1 MQKQRSIVNRLKLVI
16 CLLLITQSSVFFLLW
31 QGDSLSIASFI
42 YFTLFFI
49 LSTLAAFRWV
59 LMPLT
64 EALKALNNGIS
75 SLRDKDYS
83 LTVYN
88 KDYREVSGLINIY
101 NELSSVLRQ
110 ERMDIFQR
118 ELLLD
123 TVIQSTPVSLVLT
136 NQNGA
141 VVYSNLAAKK
151 LFKQTQSL
159 NGLNIN
165 ALINNLTPALQAAT
179 INKENGL
186 ITEHIEQEK
195 VITSVNCRQFSL
207 NGREHHLYLFKNMT
221 AEISH
226 QEIDLWKQ
234 VIRLISHELNNSLAP
249 IASLTSSA
257 KKIIQQPEHL
267 HMLEDVLE
275 TIGNR
280 TQHLHN
286 FIHQYAKFAKLPKP
300 EPQEVHL
307 STFVEQLRHLT
318 DVNITSDFLSD
329 NAFFDPSLIEQV
341 LINLVKNALESGSE
355 KEAVGLDIR
364 QHGNQFVFSVFD
376 RGTGLSE
383 AKMQQALLPFYT
395 TKKTGSGIGLAL
407 CNDIVSQHNGKLTLT
422 NRDHGGLC
430 VSFSLPIK
438 VN

>member
-1 MQKQRSIVNRLKLVI
+1 M
-16 CLLLITQSSVFFLLW
+16 CLLLITQSSVFYLLW
-31 QGDSLSIASFI
+31 QSENLSVSSFI
-42 YFTLFFI
+42 YFTLLFI
-49 LSTLAAFRWV
+49 LSTIAAFRWI

-64 EALKALNNGIS
+64 ESLKALDNGIN

-88 KDYREVSGLINIY
+88 KDYREVSDLINIY
-101 NELSSVLRQ
+101 NELSSVLRK

-141 VVYSNLAAKK
+141 IVYSNLAAKK
-151 LFKQTQSL
+151 LFKQKANI
-159 NGLNIN
+159 NGLK
-165 ALINNLTPALQAAT
+165 LQDLLTHLSPALQAAT
-179 INKENGL
+179 QAKENGL
-186 ITEHIEQEK
+186 ITEHIDQEK
-195 VITSVNCRQFSL
+195 IITNVNCRQFSL
-207 NGREHHLYLFKNMT
+207 NSREHHLYLYKNMT

-300 EPQEVHL
+300 ELKPITL
-307 STFVEQLRHLT
+307 TKFIEQLGHLT
-318 DVNITSDFLSD
+318 DVKITQDFHRQQAS
-329 NAFFDPSLIEQV
+329 FDPTLIEQV
-341 LINLVKNALESGSE
+341 LINLIKNALESGSDK
-355 KEAVGLDIR
+355 KEVGLDIR
-364 QHGNQFVFSVFD
+364 QHGDQFVFSVFD

-383 AKMQQALLPFYT
+383 AQMQQALLPFYT

-407 CNDIVSQHNGKLTLT
+407 CNDIVSQHHGKLTLT
-422 NRDHGGLC
+422 NREHGGLC
-430 VSFSLPIK
+430 VSFSLPTES
-438 VN
+438 NNR